1 MAAKPSIP
9 KGTRDFSPVEMA
21 KRNYIFNTIREVYH
35 LYGFQQIETPS
46 MEMLSTLMGKYGEEG
61 DKLLFKIQNSGDY
74 FSGLTDEELLSRNA
88 PRLACKFCEK
98 GLRYDLTVPFARYVV
113 MHRDEI
119 TFPFKRYQIQPVWR
133 ADRPQRGRFRQFV
146 QCDIDIFGDGSNV
159 AEIEL
164 ILAISTLLNRIGF
177 GEKYNFSIVIND
189 REILRGMQAYAGFP
203 ADDFEK
209 VCISL
214 DNADKIGNDGVKAE
228 LLSLGYEE
236 SVIDKYQAL
245 LATIGTGAQ
254 DIRTLGEKLKDVL
267 PKSVTDNLATIV
279 ETVAAVKSVNV
290 KVLFDPTL
298 VRGMGY
304 YTGPIFEIR
313 AEGFSGSV
321 GGGGRYDRMVGKFTG
336 QDTPAVGFSI
346 GFERIITIMLDAD
359 EKVPGEGTKVAFLLD
374 KNLDRAKTAEAISEA
389 MTRRLQ
395 GETVLVSRM
404 NKNKKFQ
411 KEQLT
416 SEGYTEFKEFYQDSL
431 Q

>member
-1 MAAKPSIP
+1 MALKKKPVTGMKDILP
-9 KGTRDFSPVEMA
+9 REMEL
-21 KRNYIFNTIREVYH
+21 RQYVLSEIRRTYKEF
-35 LYGFQQIETPS
+35 GFTEIETPVV
-46 MEMLSTLMGKYGEEG
+46 EHIENLLSKQGGDNEKLIFKVQKRG
-61 DKLLFKIQNSGDY
+61 DKLESAFQSGD
-74 FSGLTDEELLSRNA
+74 LDA
-88 PRLACKFCEK
+88 LADS
-98 GLRYDLTVPFARYVV
+98 GLRYDLTLPLSRFYSQNQAQLPS
-113 MHRDEI
+113 
-119 TFPFKRYQIQPVWR
+119 PFKALQIGPVFR
-133 ADRPQRGRFRQFV
+133 ADRPQKGRFREFV

-214 DNADKIGNDGVKAE
+214 DKADKIGNDGVKAE

-254 DIRTLGEKLKDVL
+254 DIRTLGEKLQDVL
-267 PKSVTDNLATIV
+267 PESVTDNLATIV
-279 ETVAAVKSVNV
+279 ETVAAVKSVHV

-359 EKVPGEGTKVAFLLD
+359 EKVPGEGAKVAFLLD
-374 KNLDRAKTAEAISEA
+374 KNLDRAKTAEAINEA

>member
-1 MAAKPSIP
+1 MALKKKPVTGMKDILP
-9 KGTRDFSPVEMA
+9 REMEL
-21 KRNYIFNTIREVYH
+21 RQYVLQEIRRTYREF
-35 LYGFQQIETPS
+35 GFTEIETPVV
-46 MEMLSTLMGKYGEEG
+46 EHIENLLSKQGGDNEKLIFKVMKRG
-61 DKLLFKIQNSGDY
+61 DKLESAYQSGNIED
-74 FSGLTDEELLSRNA
+74 LSDA
-88 PRLACKFCEK
+88 
-98 GLRYDLTVPFARYVV
+98 GLRYDLTLPLSRFYSQNQAQLPS
-113 MHRDEI
+113 
-119 TFPFKRYQIQPVWR
+119 PFKALQIGPVFR
-133 ADRPQRGRFRQFV
+133 ADRPQKGRFREFV
-146 QCDIDIFGDGSNV
+146 QCDIDIFGDGTNV

-189 REILRGMQAYAGFP
+189 REILRGMQTYAGFP
-203 ADDFEK
+203 AEDFEK
-209 VCISL
+209 VCVSL
-214 DNADKIGNDGVKAE
+214 DKADKIGYEGVKAE

-236 SVIDKYQAL
+236 AVIDRYQTL
-245 LATIGTGAQ
+245 LSTIGTDAQ
-254 DIRTLGEKLKDVL
+254 DIRTLGEKLQEVL
-267 PKSVTDNLATIV
+267 PEHVTDNLASIV
-279 ETVAAVKSVNV
+279 ETVSAVESVKV

-359 EKVPGEGTKVAFLLD
+359 EKVPGEALKAAFLLD
-374 KNLDRAKTAEAISEA
+374 KNLDRAKTAEAINEA
-389 MTRRLQ
+389 MERRRK
-395 GETVLVSRM
+395 GEIVLVSRM

-411 KEQLT
+411 KEQLA
-416 SEGYTEFKEFYQDSL
+416 SEGYTEFKEFYQDAL

>member
-1 MAAKPSIP
+1 MALKKKPVTGMKDILP
-9 KGTRDFSPVEMA
+9 REMEL
-21 KRNYIFNTIREVYH
+21 RQYVLSEIRRTYKEF
-35 LYGFQQIETPS
+35 GFTEIETPVV
-46 MEMLSTLMGKYGEEG
+46 EHIENLLSKQGGDNEKLIFKVQKRG
-61 DKLLFKIQNSGDY
+61 DKLESAFQSGD
-74 FSGLTDEELLSRNA
+74 LDA
-88 PRLACKFCEK
+88 LADS
-98 GLRYDLTVPFARYVV
+98 GLRYDLTLPLSRFYSQNQAQLPS
-113 MHRDEI
+113 
-119 TFPFKRYQIQPVWR
+119 PFKALQIGPVFR
-133 ADRPQRGRFRQFV
+133 ADRPQKGRFREFV

-214 DNADKIGNDGVKAE
+214 DKADKIGNEGVKEE

-236 SVIDKYQAL
+236 SVIDKYQEL

-267 PKSVTDNLATIV
+267 PESVTDNLATIV
-279 ETVAAVKSVNV
+279 ETVASVKSVHV

>member
-1 MAAKPSIP
+1 MALKKKPVTGMKDILP
-9 KGTRDFSPVEMA
+9 REMEL
-21 KRNYIFNTIREVYH
+21 RQYVLSEIRRTYKEF
-35 LYGFQQIETPS
+35 GFTEIETPVV
-46 MEMLSTLMGKYGEEG
+46 EHIENLLSKQGGDNEKLIFKVQKRG
-61 DKLLFKIQNSGDY
+61 DKLESAFRSGD
-74 FSGLTDEELLSRNA
+74 LDA
-88 PRLACKFCEK
+88 LADS
-98 GLRYDLTVPFARYVV
+98 GLRYDLTLPLSRFYSQNQAQLPS
-113 MHRDEI
+113 
-119 TFPFKRYQIQPVWR
+119 PFKALQIGPVFR
-133 ADRPQRGRFRQFV
+133 ADRPQKGRFREFV

-214 DNADKIGNDGVKAE
+214 DKADKIGNDGVKAE

-245 LATIGTGAQ
+245 LATIGTDAH

-267 PKSVTDNLATIV
+267 PESVTDNLATIV
-279 ETVAAVKSVNV
+279 ETVAAVKSVHV

-359 EKVPGEGTKVAFLLD
+359 EKVPGEGAKVAFLLD

>member
-1 MAAKPSIP
+1 MALKKKPVTGMKDILP
-9 KGTRDFSPVEMA
+9 REMEL
-21 KRNYIFNTIREVYH
+21 RQYVLSEIRRTYKEF
-35 LYGFQQIETPS
+35 GFTEIETPVV
-46 MEMLSTLMGKYGEEG
+46 EHIENLLSKQGGDNEKLIFKVQKRG
-61 DKLLFKIQNSGDY
+61 DKLESAFQSGD
-74 FSGLTDEELLSRNA
+74 LDA
-88 PRLACKFCEK
+88 LADS
-98 GLRYDLTVPFARYVV
+98 GLRYDLTLPLSRFYSQNQAQLPS
-113 MHRDEI
+113 
-119 TFPFKRYQIQPVWR
+119 PFKALQIGPVFR
-133 ADRPQRGRFRQFV
+133 ADRPQKGRFREFV

-214 DNADKIGNDGVKAE
+214 DKADKIGNDGVKAE

-267 PKSVTDNLATIV
+267 PESVTDNLATIV

-416 SEGYTEFKEFYQDSL
+416 SEGYTEFKEFYQYSL

>member
-1 MAAKPSIP
+1 MALKKKPVTGMKDILP
-9 KGTRDFSPVEMA
+9 REMEL
-21 KRNYIFNTIREVYH
+21 RQYVLSEIRRTYKEF
-35 LYGFQQIETPS
+35 GFTEIETPVV
-46 MEMLSTLMGKYGEEG
+46 EHIENLLSKQGGDNEKLIFKVQKRG
-61 DKLLFKIQNSGDY
+61 DKLESAFQSGD
-74 FSGLTDEELLSRNA
+74 LDA
-88 PRLACKFCEK
+88 LADS
-98 GLRYDLTVPFARYVV
+98 GLRYDLTLPLSRFYSQNQAQLPS
-113 MHRDEI
+113 
-119 TFPFKRYQIQPVWR
+119 PFKALQIGPVFR
-133 ADRPQRGRFRQFV
+133 ADRPQKGRFREFV

-214 DNADKIGNDGVKAE
+214 DKADKIGNDGVKAE

-245 LATIGTGAQ
+245 LATIGTDAQ

-267 PKSVTDNLATIV
+267 PESVTDNLATIV

-359 EKVPGEGTKVAFLLD
+359 EKVPGEGAKVAFLLD
-374 KNLDRAKTAEAISEA
+374 KNLDRAKTAEAINEA

>member
-1 MAAKPSIP
+1 MALKKKPVTGMKDILP
-9 KGTRDFSPVEMA
+9 REMEL
-21 KRNYIFNTIREVYH
+21 RQYVLSEIRRTYKEF
-35 LYGFQQIETPS
+35 GFTEIETPVV
-46 MEMLSTLMGKYGEEG
+46 EHIENLLSKQGGDNEKLIFKVQKRG
-61 DKLLFKIQNSGDY
+61 DKLESAFQSGD
-74 FSGLTDEELLSRNA
+74 LDA
-88 PRLACKFCEK
+88 LADS
-98 GLRYDLTVPFARYVV
+98 GLRYDLTLPLSRFYSQNQAQLPS
-113 MHRDEI
+113 
-119 TFPFKRYQIQPVWR
+119 PFKALQIGPVFR
-133 ADRPQRGRFRQFV
+133 ADRPQKGRFREFV

-214 DNADKIGNDGVKAE
+214 DKADKIGNDGVKAE
-228 LLSLGYEE
+228 LFSLGYEE

-245 LATIGTGAQ
+245 LATIGTDAQ

-267 PKSVTDNLATIV
+267 PESVTDNLATIV
-279 ETVAAVKSVNV
+279 ETVAAVKNVNV

>member
-1 MAAKPSIP
+1 MALKKKPVTGMKDILP
-9 KGTRDFSPVEMA
+9 REMEL
-21 KRNYIFNTIREVYH
+21 RQYVLSEIRRTYKEF
-35 LYGFQQIETPS
+35 GFTEIETPVV
-46 MEMLSTLMGKYGEEG
+46 EHIENLLSKQGGDNEKLIFKVQKRG
-61 DKLLFKIQNSGDY
+61 DKLESAFQSGD
-74 FSGLTDEELLSRNA
+74 LDA
-88 PRLACKFCEK
+88 LADS
-98 GLRYDLTVPFARYVV
+98 GLRYDLTLPLSRFYSQNQAQLPS
-113 MHRDEI
+113 
-119 TFPFKRYQIQPVWR
+119 PFKALQIGPVFR
-133 ADRPQRGRFRQFV
+133 ADRPQKGRFREFV

-214 DNADKIGNDGVKAE
+214 DKADKIGNDGVKAE

-245 LATIGTGAQ
+245 LATIGTDAQ

-267 PKSVTDNLATIV
+267 PESVTDNLATIV

-346 GFERIITIMLDAD
+346 GFERIITIMLDTD

>member
-1 MAAKPSIP
+1 M
-9 KGTRDFSPVEMA
+9 F
-21 KRNYIFNTIREVYH
+21 
-35 LYGFQQIETPS
+35 
-46 MEMLSTLMGKYGEEG
+46 
-61 DKLLFKIQNSGDY
+61 
-74 FSGLTDEELLSRNA
+74 
-88 PRLACKFCEK
+88 
-98 GLRYDLTVPFARYVV
+98 
-113 MHRDEI
+113 
-119 TFPFKRYQIQPVWR
+119 R
-133 ADRPQRGRFRQFV
+133 ADRPQKGRFREFV
-146 QCDIDIFGDGSNV
+146 QCDIDIFGDGNNV

-214 DNADKIGNDGVKAE
+214 DKADKIGNDGVKAE

-245 LATIGTGAQ
+245 LATIGTDAQ

-267 PKSVTDNLATIV
+267 PESVTDNLATIV

-359 EKVPGEGTKVAFLLD
+359 EKVPGEGAKVAFLLD

>member
-1 MAAKPSIP
+1 MALKKKPVTGMKDILP
-9 KGTRDFSPVEMA
+9 REMEL
-21 KRNYIFNTIREVYH
+21 RQYVLSEIRRTYKEF
-35 LYGFQQIETPS
+35 GFTEIETPVV
-46 MEMLSTLMGKYGEEG
+46 EHIENLLSKQGGDNEKLIFKVQKRG
-61 DKLLFKIQNSGDY
+61 DKLESAFRSGD
-74 FSGLTDEELLSRNA
+74 LDA
-88 PRLACKFCEK
+88 LADS
-98 GLRYDLTVPFARYVV
+98 GLRYDLTLPLSRFYSQNQAQLPS
-113 MHRDEI
+113 
-119 TFPFKRYQIQPVWR
+119 PFKALQIGPVFR
-133 ADRPQRGRFRQFV
+133 ADRPQKGRFREFV

-214 DNADKIGNDGVKAE
+214 DKADKIGNDGVKAE

-254 DIRTLGEKLKDVL
+254 DIRTLGEKLQDVL
-267 PKSVTDNLATIV
+267 PESVTDNLATIV

>member
-1 MAAKPSIP
+1 MALKKKPVTGMKDILP
-9 KGTRDFSPVEMA
+9 REMEL
-21 KRNYIFNTIREVYH
+21 RQYVLSEIRRTYKEF
-35 LYGFQQIETPS
+35 GFTEIETPVV
-46 MEMLSTLMGKYGEEG
+46 EHIENLLSKQGGDNEKLIFKVQKRGE
-61 DKLLFKIQNSGDY
+61 KLESAFQSGD
-74 FSGLTDEELLSRNA
+74 LDA
-88 PRLACKFCEK
+88 LADS
-98 GLRYDLTVPFARYVV
+98 GLRYDLTLPLSRFYSQNQAQLPS
-113 MHRDEI
+113 
-119 TFPFKRYQIQPVWR
+119 PFKALQIGPVFR
-133 ADRPQRGRFRQFV
+133 ADRPQKGRFREFV

-203 ADDFEK
+203 AADFEK

-214 DNADKIGNDGVKAE
+214 DKADKIGNDGVKAE

-267 PKSVTDNLATIV
+267 PESVTDNLATIV

>member
-1 MAAKPSIP
+1 MALKKKPVTGMKDILP
-9 KGTRDFSPVEMA
+9 REMEL
-21 KRNYIFNTIREVYH
+21 RQYVLSEIRRTYKEF
-35 LYGFQQIETPS
+35 GFTEIETPVV
-46 MEMLSTLMGKYGEEG
+46 EHIENLLSKQGGDNEKLIFKVQKRG
-61 DKLLFKIQNSGDY
+61 DKLESAFQSGD
-74 FSGLTDEELLSRNA
+74 LDA
-88 PRLACKFCEK
+88 LADS
-98 GLRYDLTVPFARYVV
+98 GLRYDLTLPLSRFYSQNQAQLPS
-113 MHRDEI
+113 
-119 TFPFKRYQIQPVWR
+119 PFKALQIGPVFR
-133 ADRPQRGRFRQFV
+133 ADRPQKGRFREFV

-214 DNADKIGNDGVKAE
+214 DKADKIGNDGVKAE

-236 SVIDKYQAL
+236 SAIDKYQAL

-254 DIRTLGEKLKDVL
+254 DIRTLGEKLQDVL
-267 PKSVTDNLATIV
+267 PESVTDNLATIV
-279 ETVAAVKSVNV
+279 ETVAAVKSVRV

>member
-1 MAAKPSIP
+1 MALKKKPVTGMKDILP
-9 KGTRDFSPVEMA
+9 REMEL
-21 KRNYIFNTIREVYH
+21 RQYVLSEIRRTYKEF
-35 LYGFQQIETPS
+35 GFTEIETPVV
-46 MEMLSTLMGKYGEEG
+46 EHIENLLSKQGGDNEKLIFKVQKRG
-61 DKLLFKIQNSGDY
+61 DKLESAFQSGD
-74 FSGLTDEELLSRNA
+74 LDA
-88 PRLACKFCEK
+88 LADS
-98 GLRYDLTVPFARYVV
+98 GLRYDLTLPLSRFYSQNQAQLPS
-113 MHRDEI
+113 
-119 TFPFKRYQIQPVWR
+119 PFKALQIGPVFR
-133 ADRPQRGRFRQFV
+133 ADRPQKGRFREFV

-214 DNADKIGNDGVKAE
+214 DKADKIGNDGVKAE

-267 PKSVTDNLATIV
+267 PESVTDNLATIV

-346 GFERIITIMLDAD
+346 GFERIIAIMLDAD

-374 KNLDRAKTAEAISEA
+374 KNLDRVKTAEAISEA

>member
-1 MAAKPSIP
+1 MALKKKPVTGMKDILP
-9 KGTRDFSPVEMA
+9 REMEL
-21 KRNYIFNTIREVYH
+21 RQYVLQEIRRTYREF
-35 LYGFQQIETPS
+35 GFTEIETPVV
-46 MEMLSTLMGKYGEEG
+46 EHIENLLSKQGGDNEKLIFKVMKRG
-61 DKLLFKIQNSGDY
+61 DKLESAYQSGNIED
-74 FSGLTDEELLSRNA
+74 LSDA
-88 PRLACKFCEK
+88 
-98 GLRYDLTVPFARYVV
+98 GLRYDLTLPLSRFYSQNQAQLPS
-113 MHRDEI
+113 
-119 TFPFKRYQIQPVWR
+119 PFKALQIGPVFR
-133 ADRPQRGRFRQFV
+133 ADRPQKGRFREFV
-146 QCDIDIFGDGSNV
+146 QCDIDIFGDGTNV

-203 ADDFEK
+203 AEDFEK
-209 VCISL
+209 VCVSL
-214 DNADKIGNDGVKAE
+214 DKADKIGYEGVKAE

-236 SVIDKYQAL
+236 AVIDRYQTL
-245 LATIGTGAQ
+245 LSTIGTDAQ
-254 DIRTLGEKLKDVL
+254 DIRTLGEKLQEVL
-267 PKSVTDNLATIV
+267 PEHVTDNLASIV
-279 ETVAAVKSVNV
+279 ETVSAVESVKV

-359 EKVPGEGTKVAFLLD
+359 EKVPGEALKTAFLLD
-374 KNLDRAKTAEAISEA
+374 KNLDRAKTAEAINEA
-389 MTRRLQ
+389 MERRRK
-395 GETVLVSRM
+395 GEIVLVSRM

-411 KEQLT
+411 KEQLA
-416 SEGYTEFKEFYQDSL
+416 SEGYTEFKEFYQDAL

>member
-1 MAAKPSIP
+1 MALKKKPVTGMKDILP
-9 KGTRDFSPVEMA
+9 REMEL
-21 KRNYIFNTIREVYH
+21 RQYVLSEIRRTYKEF
-35 LYGFQQIETPS
+35 GFTEIETPVV
-46 MEMLSTLMGKYGEEG
+46 EHIENLLSKQGGDNEKLIFKVQKRG
-61 DKLLFKIQNSGDY
+61 DKLESAFQSGD
-74 FSGLTDEELLSRNA
+74 LDA
-88 PRLACKFCEK
+88 LADS
-98 GLRYDLTVPFARYVV
+98 GLRYDLTLPLSRFYSQNQAQLPS
-113 MHRDEI
+113 
-119 TFPFKRYQIQPVWR
+119 PFKALQIGPVFR
-133 ADRPQRGRFRQFV
+133 ADRPQKGRFREFV

-214 DNADKIGNDGVKAE
+214 DKADKIGNDGVKAE

-254 DIRTLGEKLKDVL
+254 DIRTLGEKLQDVL
-267 PKSVTDNLATIV
+267 PESVTDNLATIV

-395 GETVLVSRM
+395 GKTVLVSRM

>member
-1 MAAKPSIP
+1 MALKKKPVTGMKDILP
-9 KGTRDFSPVEMA
+9 REMEL
-21 KRNYIFNTIREVYH
+21 RQYVLSEIRRTYKEF
-35 LYGFQQIETPS
+35 GFTEIETPVV
-46 MEMLSTLMGKYGEEG
+46 EHIENLLSKQGGDNEKLIFKVQKRG
-61 DKLLFKIQNSGDY
+61 DKLESAFQSGD
-74 FSGLTDEELLSRNA
+74 LDA
-88 PRLACKFCEK
+88 LADS
-98 GLRYDLTVPFARYVV
+98 GLRYDLTLPLSRFYSQNQAQLPS
-113 MHRDEI
+113 
-119 TFPFKRYQIQPVWR
+119 PFKALQIGPVFR
-133 ADRPQRGRFRQFV
+133 ADRPQKGRFREFV

-214 DNADKIGNDGVKAE
+214 DKADKIGNDGVKAE

-267 PKSVTDNLATIV
+267 PESVTDNLATIV

-313 AEGFSGSV
+313 AEGFGGSV

-389 MTRRLQ
+389 MSRRLQ

>member
-1 MAAKPSIP
+1 MALKKKPVTGMKDILP
-9 KGTRDFSPVEMA
+9 REMEL
-21 KRNYIFNTIREVYH
+21 RQYVLSEIRRTYKEF
-35 LYGFQQIETPS
+35 GFTEIETPVV
-46 MEMLSTLMGKYGEEG
+46 EHIENLLSKQGGDNEKLIFKVQKRG
-61 DKLLFKIQNSGDY
+61 DKLESAFQSGD
-74 FSGLTDEELLSRNA
+74 LDA
-88 PRLACKFCEK
+88 LAYS
-98 GLRYDLTVPFARYVV
+98 GLRYDLTLPLSRFYSQNQAQLPS
-113 MHRDEI
+113 
-119 TFPFKRYQIQPVWR
+119 PFKALQIGPVFR
-133 ADRPQRGRFRQFV
+133 ADRPQKGRFREFV

-214 DNADKIGNDGVKAE
+214 DKADKIGNDGVKAE

-236 SVIDKYQAL
+236 SVIDKYQTL

-267 PKSVTDNLATIV
+267 PESVTDNLATIV

>member
-1 MAAKPSIP
+1 MALKKKPVTGMKDILP
-9 KGTRDFSPVEMA
+9 REMEL
-21 KRNYIFNTIREVYH
+21 RQYVLSEIRRTYKEF
-35 LYGFQQIETPS
+35 GFTEIETPVVEHIENLNS
-46 MEMLSTLMGKYGEEG
+46 KQGGENEKLIFKVQKRG
-61 DKLLFKIQNSGDY
+61 DKLESAFQSGD
-74 FSGLTDEELLSRNA
+74 LDA
-88 PRLACKFCEK
+88 LADS
-98 GLRYDLTVPFARYVV
+98 GLRYDLTLPLSRFYSQNQAQLPS
-113 MHRDEI
+113 
-119 TFPFKRYQIQPVWR
+119 PFKALQIGPVFR
-133 ADRPQRGRFRQFV
+133 ADRPQKGRFREFV

-214 DNADKIGNDGVKAE
+214 DKADKIGNDGVKAE

-267 PKSVTDNLATIV
+267 PESVTDNLATIV

>member
-1 MAAKPSIP
+1 MALKKKPVTGMKDILP
-9 KGTRDFSPVEMA
+9 REMEL
-21 KRNYIFNTIREVYH
+21 RQYVLSEIRRTYKEF
-35 LYGFQQIETPS
+35 GFTEIETPVV
-46 MEMLSTLMGKYGEEG
+46 EHIENLLSKQGGDNEKLIFKVQKRG
-61 DKLLFKIQNSGDY
+61 DKLESAFQSGD
-74 FSGLTDEELLSRNA
+74 LDA
-88 PRLACKFCEK
+88 LADS
-98 GLRYDLTVPFARYVV
+98 GLRYDLTLPLSRFYSQNQAQLPS
-113 MHRDEI
+113 
-119 TFPFKRYQIQPVWR
+119 PFKALQIGPVFR
-133 ADRPQRGRFRQFV
+133 ADRPQKGRFREFV

-214 DNADKIGNDGVKAE
+214 DKADKIGNDGVKAE

-236 SVIDKYQAL
+236 SVIDKYQTL

-254 DIRTLGEKLKDVL
+254 DIRTLGEKLQDVL
-267 PKSVTDNLATIV
+267 PESVTDNLATIV

>member
-1 MAAKPSIP
+1 MALKKKPVTGMKDILP
-9 KGTRDFSPVEMA
+9 REMEL
-21 KRNYIFNTIREVYH
+21 RQYVLSEIRRTYKEF
-35 LYGFQQIETPS
+35 GFTEIETPVV
-46 MEMLSTLMGKYGEEG
+46 EHIENLLSKQGGDNEKLIFKVQKRG
-61 DKLLFKIQNSGDY
+61 DKLESAFQSGNLD
-74 FSGLTDEELLSRNA
+74 A
-88 PRLACKFCEK
+88 LADS
-98 GLRYDLTVPFARYVV
+98 GLRYDLTLPLSRFYSQNQAQLPS
-113 MHRDEI
+113 
-119 TFPFKRYQIQPVWR
+119 PFKALQIGPVFR
-133 ADRPQRGRFRQFV
+133 ADRPQKGRFREFV

-214 DNADKIGNDGVKAE
+214 DKADKIGNDGVKAE

-245 LATIGTGAQ
+245 LATIGTDAQ

-267 PKSVTDNLATIV
+267 PESVTDNLATIV

-374 KNLDRAKTAEAISEA
+374 KNLDRVKTAEAISEA